1 MTQNQQAKIQ
11 ELFIQKLSQK
21 NFNNEDAKQE
31 TLYEV
36 LHQIASEAQ
45 EAENE
50 QAKSQNRE
58 PKTILS
64 NDFVELLTHLE
75 KNNLDFELPEIFD
88 WVVKNKKTSELW
100 ELTAYFRFF
109 SDELQKYA
117 QIVKGH
123 IND

>member
-1 MTQNQQAKIQ
+1 MMQNQQAKIQ
-11 ELFIQKLSQK
+11 KLFIQKLSQK

-36 LHQIASEAQ
+36 LHQIASEEQ
-45 EAENE
+45 EAENQ

-64 NDFVELLTHLE
+64 NDFVELISHLQQ
-75 KNNLDFELPEIFD
+75 NNLDFELPEIFD

-117 QIVKGH
+117 KIVNEH

>member
-1 MTQNQQAKIQ
+1 MQNQQAKIQ
-11 ELFIQKLSQK
+11 ELFVQKLSQE

-31 TLYEV
+31 TLYEI
-36 LHQIASEAQ
+36 LHQIVKEEQ
-45 EAENE
+45 KAENE

-58 PKTILS
+58 AKTILS
-64 NDFVELLTHLE
+64 NDFVELITHLE

-100 ELTAYFRFF
+100 QLTAYFRFF
-109 SDELQKYA
+109 GDELQKYA